1 MVKAFTKG
9 LDNTDEQNEGLFK
22 RLKNIESKS
31 KGENKKES
39 EPTKNEEQSEVL
51 KDQLTTT
58 DKKPKEIV
66 LLKDKLDYIFENVGS
81 NFNSTGKNF
90 LKNLAKDE
98 KKIDYNSICFLNW
111 MILLLKAL
119 IV

>member
-51 KDQLTTT
+51 KDQLATT

-98 KKIDYNSICFLNW
+98 KEIDYNSICFLNW